1 MTKRGVPEQF
11 WMTDKSP
18 AAMPVLE
25 WRFLSSETLEFD
37 AYCRVIG
44 LRGCISMKKYLDLS
58 IEVSSNAFCATF

>member
-25 WRFLSSETLEFD
+25 WRFLSSETLKFEV
-37 AYCRVIG
+37 YYRIIG
-44 LRGCISMKKYLDLS
+44 FYKSRSLIGCFIAGVKLPY
-58 IEVSSNAFCATF
+58 F